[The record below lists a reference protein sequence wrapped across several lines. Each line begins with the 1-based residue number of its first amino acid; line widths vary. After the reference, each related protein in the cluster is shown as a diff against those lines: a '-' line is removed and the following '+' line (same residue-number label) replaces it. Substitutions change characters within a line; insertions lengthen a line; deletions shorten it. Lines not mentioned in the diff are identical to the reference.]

1 MECEKSIL
9 RVPIC
14 TEIDAA
20 MYNTTNEHA
29 YDPYVLAE
37 EKSKVVID
45 KRWWQSL
52 TNYAR
57 KLIAIRLCGALTV
70 SEEVKVPH
78 EVEQCALLNV
88 VYQAYI
94 DSFDYQI
101 WHKAMACSNE
111 ELGGGVRLIH
121 LSMPVKMLL
130 LTIYLREV
138 TLSEKREE
146 LLALKEAIE
155 REMEEDTEYFVRL
168 SCTSGKNEKSVRPF
182 RTADEIIAHL
192 CAVRLFATREY
203 SRDKDT
209 FLVLVPWNDAIDER
223 NEFRLFVVA
232 RRLTAASP
240 QHCFAYHHYTS
251 EELEA
256 IQQALADIKWF
267 ERAPYETFVA
277 DVWIDFDARL
287 CHLIELNVFGAHSGA
302 GSSLFNWITDYD
314 VLHGISAPQL
324 RYRSFIDY

>member
-1 MECEKSIL
+1 MEDREESIL

-14 TEIDAA
+14 TEIDASA
-20 MYNTTNEHA
+20 YNTTNEHA

-37 EKSKVVID
+37 DKSKVVID

-57 KLIAIRLCGALTV
+57 KLMAIRLCGAITV

-78 EVEQCALLNV
+78 EVEQCTLLNV

-101 WHKAMACSNE
+101 WHEAMG
-111 ELGGGVRLIH
+111 LGGVRLIH
-121 LSMPVKMLL
+121 LSMPIKMLL
-130 LTIYLREV
+130 LTILLREA
-138 TLSEKREE
+138 TLDEKWEE
-146 LLALKEAIE
+146 VQSLKEAIG
-155 REMEEDTEYFVRL
+155 REMKDGTEYFVRL
-168 SCTSGKNEKSVRPF
+168 SSTSGKNEKSVRPF

-232 RRLTAASP
+232 RRRRRS
-240 QHCFAYHHYTS
+240 
-251 EELEA
+251 
-256 IQQALADIKWF
+256 I
-267 ERAPYETFVA
+267 FVS
-277 DVWIDFDARL
+277 
-287 CHLIELNVFGAHSGA
+287 LI
-302 GSSLFNWITDYD
+302 T
-314 VLHGISAPQL
+314 
-324 RYRSFIDY
+324 